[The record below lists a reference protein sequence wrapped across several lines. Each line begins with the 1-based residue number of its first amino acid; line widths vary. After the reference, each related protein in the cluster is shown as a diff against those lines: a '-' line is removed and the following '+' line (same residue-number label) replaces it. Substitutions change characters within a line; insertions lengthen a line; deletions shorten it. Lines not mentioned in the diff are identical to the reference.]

1 MITLRLRD
9 YLAGERLQRD
19 TRRYLQRLRELPVLR
34 SRETT
39 SELLRWLRAQP
50 GPHVRLGTTTWDET
64 VAVPLCELVKA
75 CGLTTGGMGS
85 GKTMFALLLIRA
97 IIELLPGLR
106 TISFG
111 VLDAKGELF
120 ERTLY
125 LLALR
130 LEELQGAERQALLR
144 RIVVIDFSFR
154 EAISP
159 YNILSRWPYT
169 DPDFFVTNRF
179 ETLRELLPASDKLSL
194 GGATVLKNVLTLLA
208 DFSLPPTYIEPVLS
222 DDALRSRLVL
232 RSRDAGVRTYF
243 QRHFALEGK
252 QTIAALRAR
261 MEALFASEGV
271 RLALSGSSAPDFR
284 QLQNEGKIVLVNCA
298 GPSITRGVRLLLQGL
313 VLSDIRQAIF
323 ARPNNPPVTYLW
335 CADEAQNFFLTRQQQ
350 EDMADVLTMAR
361 SFGSFFYFLCQNLST
376 AIPDARILEQ
386 LHTNIRWSL
395 TLRGSPRDAQ
405 FLRPALPITGRVER
419 PEIRPFHERTFYSAE
434 EERALLLD
442 GVAHLPDQV
451 GYLWLKTRSHEGIR
465 LRTERVEL
473 PQGEEFRHAV
483 AELREEPILGERVS
497 RADYE
502 RAIAERDRTWLGGA
516 EESEPAQ
523 DRWERTYRQQGT
535 LWRA

>member
-19 TRRYLQRLRELPVLR
+19 TRRYLRRLRELPVLR

-39 SELLRWLRAQP
+39 SALLRWLRAQP
-50 GPHVRLGTTTWDET
+50 GPHVRLGTTAWDET
-64 VAVPLCELVKA
+64 VSVPLLELVKA

-85 GKTMFALLLIRA
+85 GKTMFALLPIRA
-97 IIELLPGLR
+97 IIGLLPGLR
-106 TISFG
+106 TMSFG

-125 LLALR
+125 LLAVR
-130 LEELQGAERQALLR
+130 LEELQGAEREALLR
-144 RIVVIDFSFR
+144 RIVVIDFSSR

-169 DPDFFVTNRF
+169 DPDFFVTNRL

-194 GGATVLKNVLTLLA
+194 RGATVLKNVLTLLA
-208 DFSLPPTYIEPVLS
+208 EFGLPPTYIEPVLS

-232 RSRDAGVRTYF
+232 RSRDAGVRAYF

-271 RLALSGSSAPDFR
+271 RLALAGSSAPDFR

-405 FLRPALPITGRVER
+405 FLRPALPITGREER
-419 PEIRPFHERTFYSAE
+419 PEPRPFHERTIYSAE

-451 GYLWLKTRSHEGIR
+451 GYLWLKTRSHEAIR

-483 AELREEPILGERVS
+483 AELREEPMLGERIS
-497 RADYE
+497 RSDYE
-502 RAIAERDRTWLGGA
+502 KEIVERDKKWLGA
-516 EESEPAQ
+516 EEESEPGQ
-523 DRWERTYRQQGT
+523 YRWERTYRQQES